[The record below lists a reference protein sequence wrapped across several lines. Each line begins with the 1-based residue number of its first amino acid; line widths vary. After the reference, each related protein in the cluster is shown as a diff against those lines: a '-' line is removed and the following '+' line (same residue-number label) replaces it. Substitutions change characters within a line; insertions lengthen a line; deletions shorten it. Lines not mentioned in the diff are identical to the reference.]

1 MVLWRKGHFSLLIQL
16 SSSNLWACNGE
27 ISFIQEYGGISLSG
41 IAGSQV
47 QHPRFDP
54 TQPR

>member
-16 SSSNLWACNGE
+16 SSSNLWACHGE

-54 TQPR
+54 TQPL